1 MSDVTVMP
9 RGDQWTVADLVSLPD
24 DGLQYELAD
33 GVLLVTPAPRP
44 RHQVVVGELYLA
56 LRAACPPDLQVLL
69 APVDFQPTNRR
80 SLQPDLLAV
89 RRADVAEDNITRPLL
104 LAVEVLSPSTRAKDL
119 LLKRGLYEDSGVG
132 SYWVVDPD
140 VPSVLALELRDGV
153 YVEAGAAR
161 GSEELALEL
170 PFPVRI
176 TPAALLD

>member
-9 RGDQWTVADLVSLPD
+9 RGDQWTVADLASLPD

-44 RHQVVVGELYLA
+44 RHQVVVGELHLA

-69 APVDFQPTNRR
+69 APVDFQPTDRR
-80 SLQPDLLAV
+80 SLQPDLLVV
-89 RRADVAEDNITRPLL
+89 RRTDVAETNIVRPLL

-140 VPSVLALELRDGV
+140 VPSVLALELRDGR
-153 YVEAGAAR
+153 YVEAGAAS
-161 GSEELALEL
+161 GSEQLALEL
-170 PFPVRI
+170 PFPIRI